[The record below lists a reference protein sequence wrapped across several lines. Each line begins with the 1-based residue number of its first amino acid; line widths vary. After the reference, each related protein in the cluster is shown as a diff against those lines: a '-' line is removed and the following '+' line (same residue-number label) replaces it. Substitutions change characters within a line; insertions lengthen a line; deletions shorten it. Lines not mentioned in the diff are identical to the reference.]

1 MNNESNPRPN
11 GKKEINLQQIA
22 QQFMGGMQRHF
33 DMLSFNLASR
43 ESAQEEVY
51 KRISQ
56 TPKVMPAVQVHQ
68 NFEQMQ
74 AYARDLMVR
83 QLVNDSLN
91 LVVSVLNNTHFFLS
105 IVKSS
110 AGQQEVS
117 QDNQKAAQELHQ
129 NFVKAQLHERFDLLE
144 SDFGISCELEDTII
158 SLGFCLQ
165 VFMQNRGV
173 VQAAHLDDEGEL
185 VVELKKLELQNP
197 ESDTAKAHGKIVDH
211 RKIFHEGDT
220 VFFEDHELQLILVT
234 IAAFGDRLFASAAK
248 FIQATQ
254 EKR

>member
-1 MNNESNPRPN
+1 MSNESEQQSG

-22 QQFMGGMQRHF
+22 QQFMSGMQRHF

-43 ESAQEEVY
+43 ETAQEETY
-51 KRISQ
+51 KRISK

-110 AGQQEVS
+110 AGKQEVS
-117 QDNQKAAQELHQ
+117 KENQQAAQELHQ
-129 NFVKAQLHERFDLLE
+129 NFVRAKLHERFDLLE
-144 SDFGISCELEDTII
+144 SDFGITCELEDTIL

-165 VFMQNRGV
+165 AFMQDGGV
-173 VQAAHLDDEGEL
+173 VKAAYLDDAREL
-185 VVELKKLELQNP
+185 VVELKALELQASENDA
-197 ESDTAKAHGKIVDH
+197 SKARGKIVDY
-211 RKIFHEGDT
+211 RKVFHEGET
-220 VFFEDHELQLILVT
+220 VFFADHELQLILVT
-234 IAAFGDRLFASAAK
+234 IAAFGDRLFASAAN
-248 FIQATQ
+248 FIQTTR
-254 EKR
+254 EN